1 MKNKYIP
8 TAAGLYLNYLIHGMG
23 VLLIT
28 LNMAHLQEQW
38 GTDAAGVSIVISSL
52 GIGKL
57 ATIVTGFLSDRFGR
71 KPFIYLGILSYL
83 IFFVGILLTKNIY
96 LAYVFGIMAGLA
108 NSFLD
113 SGTYPALMESFP
125 HSASRANVLIKAF
138 VSAGQFLLP
147 FIISLLIWANL
158 WFGWSFVIAAALF
171 ILSAIYLLKMPFP
184 DSQAA
189 KKEEIPAA
197 QAAASAKPQANK
209 LDMVIFT
216 LYGYI
221 GMATFY
227 LVSQW
232 LAQYGQFVVGMPY
245 ASAIKLL
252 SIYTVGSL
260 VCVFVTAAFV
270 KEVFSSAVAMIIY
283 TCLSMVSLLLVCLFP
298 TPVMVT
304 YMTTAVTVKNITF
317 KEGETLICV
326 PLIGKTLD
334 ELLTNAQGLVDAG
347 ADIIEWRVDHFT
359 HVREIPQVLA
369 ALAEIRHT
377 LKALPLLFTF
387 RSKKEGGETEISD
400 EAYFELNRQA
410 ALSGLVDVIDIELFN
425 DEAQIRALVNDAH
438 QAGVKVIMSNH
449 DFHKTPAQEDIIYR
463 LRRMQDLGAD
473 LPKIA
478 VMPQTPQDV
487 LTLLSATLTMKEKYA
502 TRPLI
507 TMSMGK
513 SGGVSRVTGRLFGS
527 AMTFGTVGQ
536 ASAPGQIAISKLR
549 ELMDILS

>member
-38 GTDAAGVSIVISSL
+38 GTDAAGVSVVISSL

-147 FIISLLIWANL
+147 FIISFLIWANL

-171 ILSAIYLLKMPFP
+171 VLSGIYLLKMPFP

-189 KKEEIPAA
+189 KKEESPEP
-197 QAAASAKPQANK
+197 QAETFARPQANK
-209 LDMVIFT
+209 LDMMIFT

-232 LAQYGQFVVGMPY
+232 LAQYGQFVVGLPY

-283 TCLSMVSLLLVCLFP
+283 TGLSMVSLLLVCLFP
-298 TPVMVT
+298 TPMMVT
-304 YMTTAVTVKNITF
+304 GFAFVIGFAAAGGVLQLGATIMAMSFPNGKGKATGIFYTAGSIASFTIPLITAKLSQISIASIMWFDFAIAVIGFVIALYIGYRQLQARAAQKVSRTAVT
-317 KEGETLICV
+317 
-326 PLIGKTLD
+326 
-334 ELLTNAQGLVDAG
+334 A
-347 ADIIEWRVDHFT
+347 
-359 HVREIPQVLA
+359 
-369 ALAEIRHT
+369 
-377 LKALPLLFTF
+377 
-387 RSKKEGGETEISD
+387 
-400 EAYFELNRQA
+400 
-410 ALSGLVDVIDIELFN
+410 
-425 DEAQIRALVNDAH
+425 
-438 QAGVKVIMSNH
+438 
-449 DFHKTPAQEDIIYR
+449 
-463 LRRMQDLGAD
+463 
-473 LPKIA
+473 
-478 VMPQTPQDV
+478 
-487 LTLLSATLTMKEKYA
+487 
-502 TRPLI
+502 
-507 TMSMGK
+507 
-513 SGGVSRVTGRLFGS
+513 
-527 AMTFGTVGQ
+527 
-536 ASAPGQIAISKLR
+536 
-549 ELMDILS
+549 

>member
-38 GTDAAGVSIVISSL
+38 GTDKAGVSIVISSL

-147 FIISLLIWANL
+147 FIISFLIWANL

-171 ILSAIYLLKMPFP
+171 VLSGIYLLKMPFP

-189 KKEEIPAA
+189 KKEEAPTA
-197 QAAASAKPQANK
+197 QAETAVRPQANK
-209 LDMVIFT
+209 MDMVIFT

-232 LAQYGQFVVGMPY
+232 LAQYGQFVVGLPY

-270 KEVFSSAVAMIIY
+270 KEVFSSAIAMIIIGFAAAGGVLQLGATIMAMSFPNGKGKATGIFY
-283 TCLSMVSLLLVCLFP
+283 TAGSIASFTIPLITAKLSQISIASIMWFDFLIAVIGFVIALYIGYRQLQARAAQKVSR
-298 TPVMVT
+298 
-304 YMTTAVTVKNITF
+304 TAVT
-317 KEGETLICV
+317 
-326 PLIGKTLD
+326 
-334 ELLTNAQGLVDAG
+334 A
-347 ADIIEWRVDHFT
+347 
-359 HVREIPQVLA
+359 
-369 ALAEIRHT
+369 
-377 LKALPLLFTF
+377 
-387 RSKKEGGETEISD
+387 
-400 EAYFELNRQA
+400 
-410 ALSGLVDVIDIELFN
+410 
-425 DEAQIRALVNDAH
+425 
-438 QAGVKVIMSNH
+438 
-449 DFHKTPAQEDIIYR
+449 
-463 LRRMQDLGAD
+463 
-473 LPKIA
+473 
-478 VMPQTPQDV
+478 
-487 LTLLSATLTMKEKYA
+487 
-502 TRPLI
+502 
-507 TMSMGK
+507 
-513 SGGVSRVTGRLFGS
+513 
-527 AMTFGTVGQ
+527 
-536 ASAPGQIAISKLR
+536 
-549 ELMDILS
+549 

>member
-147 FIISLLIWANL
+147 FIISFLIWANL
-158 WFGWSFVIAAALF
+158 WFGWSFVIAAGLF
-171 ILSAIYLLKMPFP
+171 VLSGIYLLKMPFP
-184 DSQAA
+184 DSQSA
-189 KKEEIPAA
+189 KKEEAPTA
-197 QAAASAKPQANK
+197 QAEATARPQANK

-232 LAQYGQFVVGMPY
+232 LAQYGQFVVGLPY

-270 KEVFSSAVAMIIY
+270 KEVFSSAIAMIIY
-283 TCLSMVSLLLVCLFP
+283 TGLSMISLLLVCLFP
-298 TPVMVT
+298 TPMMVT
-304 YMTTAVTVKNITF
+304 GFAFIIGFAAAGGVLQLGATIMAMSFPNGKDKATGIFYTAGSIASFTIPLITAKLSQISIASIMWFDFAIAVIGFVIALYIGYRQLQARAAQKVSRTAVT
-317 KEGETLICV
+317 
-326 PLIGKTLD
+326 
-334 ELLTNAQGLVDAG
+334 A
-347 ADIIEWRVDHFT
+347 
-359 HVREIPQVLA
+359 
-369 ALAEIRHT
+369 
-377 LKALPLLFTF
+377 
-387 RSKKEGGETEISD
+387 
-400 EAYFELNRQA
+400 
-410 ALSGLVDVIDIELFN
+410 
-425 DEAQIRALVNDAH
+425 
-438 QAGVKVIMSNH
+438 
-449 DFHKTPAQEDIIYR
+449 
-463 LRRMQDLGAD
+463 
-473 LPKIA
+473 
-478 VMPQTPQDV
+478 
-487 LTLLSATLTMKEKYA
+487 
-502 TRPLI
+502 
-507 TMSMGK
+507 
-513 SGGVSRVTGRLFGS
+513 
-527 AMTFGTVGQ
+527 
-536 ASAPGQIAISKLR
+536 
-549 ELMDILS
+549 

>member
-38 GTDAAGVSIVISSL
+38 GTDKAGVSIVISSL

-147 FIISLLIWANL
+147 FIISFLIW
-158 WFGWSFVIAAALF
+158 
-171 ILSAIYLLKMPFP
+171 
-184 DSQAA
+184 
-189 KKEEIPAA
+189 
-197 QAAASAKPQANK
+197 ANK

-232 LAQYGQFVVGMPY
+232 LAQYGQFVVGLPY

-270 KEVFSSAVAMIIY
+270 KEVFSSAIAMIIY
-283 TCLSMVSLLLVCLFP
+283 TGLSMISLLLVCLFP
-298 TPVMVT
+298 TPMMVT
-304 YMTTAVTVKNITF
+304 GFAFVIGFAAAGGVLQLGATIMAMSFPNGKGKATGIFYTAGSIASFTIPLITAKLSQISIASIMWFDFLIAVIGFVIALYIGYRQLQARAAQKVSRTAVT
-317 KEGETLICV
+317 
-326 PLIGKTLD
+326 
-334 ELLTNAQGLVDAG
+334 A
-347 ADIIEWRVDHFT
+347 
-359 HVREIPQVLA
+359 
-369 ALAEIRHT
+369 
-377 LKALPLLFTF
+377 
-387 RSKKEGGETEISD
+387 
-400 EAYFELNRQA
+400 
-410 ALSGLVDVIDIELFN
+410 
-425 DEAQIRALVNDAH
+425 
-438 QAGVKVIMSNH
+438 
-449 DFHKTPAQEDIIYR
+449 
-463 LRRMQDLGAD
+463 
-473 LPKIA
+473 
-478 VMPQTPQDV
+478 
-487 LTLLSATLTMKEKYA
+487 
-502 TRPLI
+502 
-507 TMSMGK
+507 
-513 SGGVSRVTGRLFGS
+513 
-527 AMTFGTVGQ
+527 
-536 ASAPGQIAISKLR
+536 
-549 ELMDILS
+549 

>member
-1 MKNKYIP
+1 MKNKYVP

-38 GTDAAGVSIVISSL
+38 GTDAAGVSVVISSL

-83 IFFVGILLTKNIY
+83 IFFIGILLTKNIY

-147 FIISLLIWANL
+147 FIISFLIWANL

-171 ILSAIYLLKMPFP
+171 VVSGLYLLKMPFP
-184 DSQAA
+184 DSQSA
-189 KKEEIPAA
+189 KKEATPGP
-197 QAAASAKPQANK
+197 QAETSARPQANK

-232 LAQYGQFVVGMPY
+232 LAQYGQFVVGLPY

-283 TCLSMVSLLLVCLFP
+283 TGLSMVSLLLVCLFP
-298 TPVMVT
+298 TPMMVT
-304 YMTTAVTVKNITF
+304 GFAFVIGFAAAGSIASFTIPLITAKLSQISIASIMWFDFAIAVIGFVIALYIGYRQLQARAAQKVSPTAVT
-317 KEGETLICV
+317 
-326 PLIGKTLD
+326 
-334 ELLTNAQGLVDAG
+334 A
-347 ADIIEWRVDHFT
+347 
-359 HVREIPQVLA
+359 
-369 ALAEIRHT
+369 
-377 LKALPLLFTF
+377 
-387 RSKKEGGETEISD
+387 
-400 EAYFELNRQA
+400 
-410 ALSGLVDVIDIELFN
+410 
-425 DEAQIRALVNDAH
+425 
-438 QAGVKVIMSNH
+438 
-449 DFHKTPAQEDIIYR
+449 
-463 LRRMQDLGAD
+463 
-473 LPKIA
+473 
-478 VMPQTPQDV
+478 
-487 LTLLSATLTMKEKYA
+487 
-502 TRPLI
+502 
-507 TMSMGK
+507 
-513 SGGVSRVTGRLFGS
+513 
-527 AMTFGTVGQ
+527 
-536 ASAPGQIAISKLR
+536 
-549 ELMDILS
+549 

>member
-147 FIISLLIWANL
+147 FIISFLIWANL
-158 WFGWSFVIAAALF
+158 WFGWSFVIAAGLF
-171 ILSAIYLLKMPFP
+171 VLSGIYLLKMPFP
-184 DSQAA
+184 DSQSA
-189 KKEEIPAA
+189 KKEEAPTA
-197 QAAASAKPQANK
+197 QAEATARPQANK

-232 LAQYGQFVVGMPY
+232 LAQYGQFVVGLPY

-270 KEVFSSAVAMIIY
+270 KEVFSSAIAMIIY
-283 TCLSMVSLLLVCLFP
+283 TGLSMISLLLVCLFP
-298 TPVMVT
+298 TPMMVT
-304 YMTTAVTVKNITF
+304 GFAFIIGFAAAGGVLQLGATIMAMSFPNGKGKATGIFSTAGSIASFTIPLITAKLSQISIASIMWFDFAIAVIGFVIALYIGYRQLQARAAQKVSRTAVT
-317 KEGETLICV
+317 
-326 PLIGKTLD
+326 
-334 ELLTNAQGLVDAG
+334 A
-347 ADIIEWRVDHFT
+347 
-359 HVREIPQVLA
+359 
-369 ALAEIRHT
+369 
-377 LKALPLLFTF
+377 
-387 RSKKEGGETEISD
+387 
-400 EAYFELNRQA
+400 
-410 ALSGLVDVIDIELFN
+410 
-425 DEAQIRALVNDAH
+425 
-438 QAGVKVIMSNH
+438 
-449 DFHKTPAQEDIIYR
+449 
-463 LRRMQDLGAD
+463 
-473 LPKIA
+473 
-478 VMPQTPQDV
+478 
-487 LTLLSATLTMKEKYA
+487 
-502 TRPLI
+502 
-507 TMSMGK
+507 
-513 SGGVSRVTGRLFGS
+513 
-527 AMTFGTVGQ
+527 
-536 ASAPGQIAISKLR
+536 
-549 ELMDILS
+549 